1 MYQQPCANLPM
12 PELLL
17 LYDQMIFKAL
27 QRLLIEFDFPRDDVV
42 QKYRNGETDRGASLG
57 VQSRTSFKVV
67 LRLKE
72 HEGQEMRVLSY
83 KGKAIENV
91 K

>member
-1 MYQQPCANLPM
+1 MMEPHLSMFYEN
-12 PELLL
+12 
-17 LYDQMIFKAL
+17 IK
-27 QRLLIEFDFPRDDVV
+27 
-42 QKYRNGETDRGASLG
+42 
-57 VQSRTSFKVV
+57 SRTSFKEV

>member
-12 PELLL
+12 PKLLL

-27 QRLLIEFDFPRDDVV
+27 RRLLIEFDFPRDDVV

-57 VQSRTSFKVV
+57 VQLEGPGAVV
-67 LRLKE
+67 RAGAGLDHGDDQCPGR
-72 HEGQEMRVLSY
+72 G
-83 KGKAIENV
+83 AP
-91 K
+91 